1 MKIIKLPSDSTA
13 DTLQATPLP
22 YLGVMNHIVI
32 EEARIVIS
40 GAK

>member
-1 MKIIKLPSDSTA
+1 MKIIKLPSDSTV

-22 YLGVMNHIVI
+22 YLGVMNHIVTK
-32 EEARIVIS
+32 EVRIFIT